1 MNHPLSS
8 VAYQHDKEPISD
20 NDVKSTILILERL
33 CNQPQRDGCDR
44 KGHPAENSLL
54 LIVRSSLY
62 KARAFCRD
70 RTSFIQRRS
79 VLLIQDGLRH
89 RHQHYAA
96 IIKLTLRPAAI
107 RGQRGR
113 CRAYGTRRLHLPAD
127 VVHGQQEY
135 LVHLPKGERS
145 ASTEPYRGFLHEK
158 IEGFTHYT
166 HQVPQT
172 CKQQH
177 AC

>member
-8 VAYQHDKEPISD
+8 VAFQHDKEPRSD

-44 KGHPAENSLL
+44 KGHPAENSFL

-62 KARAFCRD
+62 KARASCRD
-70 RTSFIQRRS
+70 RTSLIQRRS

-89 RHQHYAA
+89 RHQHCAA
-96 IIKLTLRPAAI
+96 IIKLTLRPAAF

-113 CRAYGTRRLHLPAD
+113 CRACARRRLHLPAD
-127 VVHGQQEY
+127 VVHGQQEH
-135 LVHLPKGERS
+135 LVHFPKSRRS
-145 ASTEPYRGFLHEK
+145 ASVEPHRGFLHEK

-166 HQVPQT
+166 HQVPKTSRQN
-172 CKQQH
+172 H